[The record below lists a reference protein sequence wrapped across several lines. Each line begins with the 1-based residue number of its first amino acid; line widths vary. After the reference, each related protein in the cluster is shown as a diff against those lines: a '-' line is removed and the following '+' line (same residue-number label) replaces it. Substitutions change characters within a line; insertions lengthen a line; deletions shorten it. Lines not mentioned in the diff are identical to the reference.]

1 MTGGKELVREREA
14 VRCGWQD
21 PPQPIGPASGGHMER
36 TVIHYM
42 HTAELAKI
50 RWAAGTADGLTVI
63 AVYAGLDSRGRA
75 AAVLEAQGLGLA
87 AA

>member
-1 MTGGKELVREREA
+1 
-14 VRCGWQD
+14 
-21 PPQPIGPASGGHMER
+21 MER

-50 RWAAGTADGLTVI
+50 RWAAGTADGVTVI